1 VNIFQAFLAWLAWL
15 LAPVVTDDLEQ
26 ARAAAAVSV
35 AAASMV
41 ADDAPSPEPGPRPG
55 PKPDVCPDCKGT
67 GWIVH
72 GDGHRTPC
80 PCGATPNLGAA
91 SASPATDSPAVDI
104 PRR

>member
-1 VNIFQAFLAWLAWL
+1 MNIFQAFLAWLAWL

-41 ADDAPSPEPGPRPG
+41 ADDSPSPEPGPRP

-91 SASPATDSPAVDI
+91 SASPAPDSPAVDI